1 MIRTLAYLSK
11 TYAQIKQGQKVEEL
25 EKKLEILEKSLKKDD

>member
-11 TYAQIKQGQKVEEL
+11 TYAGIIEAQKVVDI
-25 EKKLEILEKSLKKDD
+25 EKKLEILQQNQKKG